1 MRLEELMINSVNIM
15 HLLPFIN
22 DKRKAKIISSF
33 EGEDRVMYK
42 QLNVFD
48 ICMLADGHGG
58 SEVSNFLA
66 EHLCESFTALYYAL
80 CYLHHMD
87 VPNEYK
93 KYIDSFD
100 NQIRTQLR
108 KIDTSEQSNII
119 KNLLRITINKLANKQ
134 AHVREGSTLVGFV
147 RTRDYII
154 TFNVGDSRCY
164 ALSKNDSLN
173 LLTYDHTFKSSIERS
188 RLNVASAKRRRLDG
202 VLAMTRSIGDSDVP
216 RSISNPTIRKRNLHD
231 YSVLVLVSDG
241 TYEYV
246 NQNIFKHIIQQ
257 SIDCNDNKF
266 LSNSLNNAC
275 KHSHDDRSHLIYII

>member
-1 MRLEELMINSVNIM
+1 MHQEERLINSVNIM
-15 HLLPFIN
+15 HLLPFLDN
-22 DKRKAKIISSF
+22 RKAKIVSSS
-33 EGEDRVMYK
+33 EGEDRVTYK

-58 SEVSNFLA
+58 SGVANFLA
-66 EHLCESFTALYYAL
+66 EHLCDSFIALYYAL
-80 CYLHHMD
+80 CYLANSK
-87 VPNEYK
+87 NEYK
-93 KYIDSFD
+93 KYFDSLD
-100 NQIRTQLR
+100 NNTRAQLA
-108 KIDTSEQSNII
+108 KIGTKEQSNII
-119 KNLLRITINKLANKQ
+119 KNLLRVTINKLANKQ
-134 AHVREGSTLVGFV
+134 AHAQEGSTLVGFV
-147 RTRDYII
+147 RTRDYIV

-164 ALSKNDSLN
+164 ALSNNDSLK

-188 RLNVASAKRRRLDG
+188 RLNVSSAKRRRLDG
-202 VLAMTRSIGDSDVP
+202 ILAMTRSIGDSDVP

-257 SIDCNDNKF
+257 SLECDDNKF
-266 LSNSLNNAC
+266 ISKCLNNAC